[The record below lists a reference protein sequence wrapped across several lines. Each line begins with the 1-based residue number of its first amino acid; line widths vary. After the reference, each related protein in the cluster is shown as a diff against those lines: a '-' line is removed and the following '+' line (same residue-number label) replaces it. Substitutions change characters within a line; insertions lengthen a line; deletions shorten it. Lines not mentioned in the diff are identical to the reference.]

1 MSEKNSKP
9 NGLPKRYSVRLFAVG
24 GILLLVPFAFVLF
37 EGSSCANATPTC
49 LSSGTTKFINTIFPY
64 PMLAGGLLIGY
75 GMKRLADSKQ
85 AESEAQEDTT
95 TDEI

>member
-1 MSEKNSKP
+1 MSKKYTMPKE
-9 NGLPKRYSVRLFAVG
+9 LPKRYSARLFAVG

-85 AESEAQEDTT
+85 AESEAEEETA